1 MTGFQTCALPIF
13 GAGCFRESASAAG
26 LARPPGPGQDPDAQ
40 EIHAHNAAWF
50 HASLF
55 GRSLTPPHAV
65 APPAIVLRIPSEEL
79 NPSPRRLRL
88 WPKSI
93 AKARGPGMM
102 TGASRSEERR
112 VGKGCVSRVRFG
124 WSQYI

>member
-65 APPAIVLRIPSEEL
+65 APPAIVLRIPTAVL
-79 NPSPRRLRL
+79 NLSPRRLRL
-88 WPKSI
+88 W
-93 AKARGPGMM
+93 
-102 TGASRSEERR
+102 RSEEHTSELQSLMRTSYA
-112 VGKGCVSRVRFG
+112 VFCLKITQS
-124 WSQYI
+124 